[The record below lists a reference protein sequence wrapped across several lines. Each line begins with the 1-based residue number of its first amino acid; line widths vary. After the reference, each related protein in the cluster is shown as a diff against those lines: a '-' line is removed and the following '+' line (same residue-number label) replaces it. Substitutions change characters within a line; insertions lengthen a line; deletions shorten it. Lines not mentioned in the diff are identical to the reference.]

1 MADLYVTNSTQN
13 LNNASSSLDVLFRWN
28 LDKYQTGSHLSIN
41 DHADDHKY
49 SKVITNDGTLNAARS
64 DPSGADGGTWCEFGI
79 TLQYNMLYNILLS
92 DTSGDT
98 PNVKSYL
105 LTPSNLNVSFVTTNN
120 DIFTQDVNV
129 DVNNYMLTD
138 DLLQDLSMV
147 PFKWKPELSVVNF
160 SENVLHVSDNFNTLT
175 DLSSTLYDS
184 SNISVNDGV
193 SLAPRTD
200 FNIFHKMVLDYSY
213 NAVDVKLKGFDV
225 EEVVRTDQYPH
236 AVNLPDKENSGFYEI
251 TRDNQDFA
259 TKVDISW
266 NNPNNL
272 NIADVSLG
280 LYYVV
285 TLTQDN
291 NNTDFSDIDIS
302 KVVLATTPNNTS
314 FTIGVSGDIV
324 AVNTSSDISLE
335 IVSNNTNTTNDISN
349 GLAEVSDLFKEFGNI
364 TIANPPDAPTGVV
377 LTRVINSN
385 DSLNVSWNAPTNDGG
400 KAISNYIVS
409 YENVV
414 DSNDKG
420 ENSTGNTDTTLT
432 LSGLTEGV
440 TYSVNVRAVND
451 VGESPVS
458 SPDVSLNPAVAPDAP
473 TGVVLTR
480 VVNDGNS
487 LNVSWTAP
495 DANGDTITNY
505 IVSYANTNPNNST
518 DKADVSN
525 GDANTTLTLSGLNE
539 GDTYNVNVR
548 AVNDVSGGPV
558 SSPEVSLNPAV
569 APDAPTGVVLTRVVN
584 DGNSLDV
591 SWTAPD
597 NNGDTITNYIVSY
610 ENDDSTD
617 KGDVSNGDANT
628 SLTLSGLNEGDTY
641 NVNVRAVNDVSGGEV
656 SSPDVSLNPAVA
668 PDAPTGVVLTRVD
681 NSGTSLNVS
690 WTAPDA
696 NGDTITNYIVSYAN
710 TNPNNSTDKADVS
723 NGDANTTLTLSGLN
737 EGDTYNVNV
746 RAVNDVSGGPVSSPE
761 VSLNPAVAPDAPT
774 GVVLTRVANDENS
787 LDVSWTAPD
796 NNGDTITN
804 YIVSYANTNPNN
816 STDKADVSNGNANT
830 TLRLTGL
837 AEGDTYNV
845 NVRAVNDVSGGEVS
859 SPDVSLNPAVAP
871 DAPTGVVL
879 TRVANDENSLDVS
892 WNAPDNNG
900 DTITNYIVSYEND
913 DSTDKGDVSN
923 GDANT
928 SLTLSGLNEG
938 DTYNVNVRAVNDV
951 SGGEVSSPDVSLN
964 PAVAPDA
971 PTFTLK
977 NRANDDN
984 VDLTIIP
991 PSGNGDAIYEY
1002 EVTTTIDGSD
1012 TIHTLSREMLS
1023 TTFGDDD
1030 ASFNTNNVENG
1041 ELKFKI
1047 RARNTVD
1054 YSAYSTTKTIIISDD
1069 PEITLDASNVPLS
1082 KADGGPELR
1091 VFSNL
1096 TVPGNDYK
1104 LKYKLEFVNITDN
1117 TSMVIYDYK
1126 LTFAEGL
1133 LTDYEGENKAGVFG
1147 THNAT
1152 NLLLTYTHD
1161 ISSSNFP
1168 VLGRDYQ
1175 FVVTLENDPS
1185 FNSGEF
1191 LISEQSDVIRAA
1203 VLPPAPTINNVTM
1216 TTNDLNVLVD
1226 WSNNTTPN
1234 NIDIS
1239 YNEISIISNNS
1250 SNNSEDILNQR
1261 VEVDVLS
1268 YNINT
1273 LLLGQAYDISVSSV
1287 NTLGE
1292 GFADSSSV
1300 TVVGEPTFKDNSI
1313 EFEYVD
1319 ASGDLVVKGQ
1329 VVTKGNRTRVDMTV
1343 LGLTTLLDSSSV
1355 LPFEVDPN
1363 NNNVVDFSFNVSGLD
1378 YDTSYNINLNLYL
1391 EDSLPGGNDLK
1402 DDFSLNNVLLFNKA
1416 EPPSNVVLNRSV
1428 TNDMRSLTVTFENPS
1443 HNGSSNKYEYTL
1455 KLLDVSNNN
1464 AVVKEEKV
1472 DQSNVTINESNSH
1485 TFVDN
1490 SGNLNSN
1497 YKVVVNVTQYDENG
1511 ALLTEL
1517 SSNIVESNETY
1528 FSLDPSANIQA
1539 FQTYVTDF
1547 SNNFLVNYKD
1557 NTFDFAV
1564 KYDLSMYD
1572 LKDFDLTVELK
1583 DSSDTLVQDLS
1594 YNTNNASDISFS
1606 FNDISLNNTY
1616 KLKLNLNVTDWDS
1629 PLNQIEDISHTVD
1642 LLDTSLNDK
1651 FDDLSFVINTSN
1663 ISDSKLT
1670 LTVNN
1675 IQKTGNYN
1683 NLSDDSLNVLCNIS
1697 VVDGSDSVVVLD
1709 LSSVYS
1715 TNLSF
1720 NVDIS
1725 NVDISNGTTDL
1736 TQLISKVSLYLYSD
1750 SRSMDLSKNNIVEK
1764 YLLFKPSLLSA
1775 DLSDNT
1781 YTVKFYNGFSSGEVL
1796 YINTSNGNMD
1806 SSKNTYVDNDY
1817 VKNDDGIQSMDITG
1831 VTAPEVDGN
1840 SWFIL
1845 VNESGASVY
1854 QIYGGS
1860 GPDNNI
1866 NNVTN
1871 LS

>member
-1 MADLYVTNSTQN
+1 MADLYVTNYTQN

-591 SWTAPD
+591 SWT
-597 NNGDTITNYIVSY
+597 
-610 ENDDSTD
+610 
-617 KGDVSNGDANT
+617 
-628 SLTLSGLNEGDTY
+628 
-641 NVNVRAVNDVSGGEV
+641 
-656 SSPDVSLNPAVA
+656 
-668 PDAPTGVVLTRVD
+668 
-681 NSGTSLNVS
+681 
-690 WTAPDA
+690 
-696 NGDTITNYIVSYAN
+696 
-710 TNPNNSTDKADVS
+710 
-723 NGDANTTLTLSGLN
+723 
-737 EGDTYNVNV
+737 
-746 RAVNDVSGGPVSSPE
+746 
-761 VSLNPAVAPDAPT
+761 
-774 GVVLTRVANDENS
+774 
-787 LDVSWTAPD
+787 
-796 NNGDTITN
+796 
-804 YIVSYANTNPNN
+804 
-816 STDKADVSNGNANT
+816 
-830 TLRLTGL
+830 
-837 AEGDTYNV
+837 
-845 NVRAVNDVSGGEVS
+845 
-859 SPDVSLNPAVAP
+859 
-871 DAPTGVVL
+871 
-879 TRVANDENSLDVS
+879 
-892 WNAPDNNG
+892 APDNNG

-1860 GPDNNI
+1860 SGTVAAKKCGSSIKIAVPT
-1866 NNVTN
+1866 V
-1871 LS
+1871 LE